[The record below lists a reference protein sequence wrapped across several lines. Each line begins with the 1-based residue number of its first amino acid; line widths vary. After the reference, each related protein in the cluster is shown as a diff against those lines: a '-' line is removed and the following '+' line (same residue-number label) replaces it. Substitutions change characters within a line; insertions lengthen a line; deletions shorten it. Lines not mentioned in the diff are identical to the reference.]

1 MPAGAMMRT
10 MDDIVAEYT
19 IIGTPAE
26 FWLNLG
32 ALLTDEVV
40 IVEAQAAG
48 MDWPDLAE
56 GRKRLINTRRV
67 IIGTAQK
74 QGWIGTQ
81 ESWLLMGADPQE
93 VLAAARPWIERE
105 QQRQLGETETPEGR

>member
-1 MPAGAMMRT
+1 MMRA
-10 MDDIVAEYT
+10 MDDVVAEYT
-19 IIGTPAE
+19 SVNTPAE

-56 GRKRLINTRRV
+56 GRKRLVNTRRAIV
-67 IIGTAQK
+67 GIAVK
-74 QGWIGTQ
+74 RGWIAAQ
-81 ESWLLMGADPQE
+81 ESWLLMGPDPQE

-105 QQRQLGETETPEGR
+105 QQRQLGETQSPEGR

>member
-1 MPAGAMMRT
+1 MMRA
-10 MDDIVAEYT
+10 MEDVVAEYSRV
-19 IIGTPAE
+19 GTRSD

-48 MDWPDLAE
+48 MDWPDLAD
-56 GRKRLINTRRV
+56 GRRRLVNTRRS
-67 IIGTAQK
+67 IIGVALRR
-74 QGWIGTQ
+74 GWIGTQ

-105 QQRQLGETETPEGR
+105 QRRQLGETESPEGR

>member
-1 MPAGAMMRT
+1 MMRD
-10 MDDIVAEYT
+10 MDDVVAEYT
-19 IIGTPAE
+19 SVTTPAE

-48 MDWPDLAE
+48 MDWPDLAD
-56 GRKRLINTRRV
+56 GRRRLVNTRRA
-67 IIGTAQK
+67 IISAALK
-74 QGWIGTQ
+74 SGWIAIQ
-81 ESWLLMGADPQE
+81 ESRLLMGPDPQE

-105 QQRQLGETETPEGR
+105 QQRQLGETQSPEDR

>member
-1 MPAGAMMRT
+1 MMRA
-10 MDDIVAEYT
+10 MDDVVAEYT
-19 IIGTPAE
+19 SVSTAAE

-40 IVEAQAAG
+40 IIEAQAAG

-56 GRKRLINTRRV
+56 GRRRLVNTRRAIV
-67 IIGTAQK
+67 GSALK
-74 QGWIGTQ
+74 HGWIATQ

-105 QQRQLGETETPEGR
+105 QQRQLGETESPEGR

>member
-1 MPAGAMMRT
+1 MMRA
-10 MDDIVAEYT
+10 MDDVVGEYSSVR
-19 IIGTPAE
+19 TPSE

-48 MDWPDLAE
+48 MDWPDLAD
-56 GRKRLINTRRV
+56 GRRRLVNTRRT
-67 IIGTAQK
+67 IIGVALRHD
-74 QGWIGTQ
+74 WIGTQ

-105 QQRQLGETETPEGR
+105 QQRQLGETEPGGR